1 MFCLCD
7 DRYKFAL
14 N

>member
-7 DRYKFAL
+7 
-14 N
+14 